1 VNPNPA
7 DHIGPQYRGAHFAYH
22 EDNFI
27 NMHHNKHS
35 LLQPQYNTYGLP
47 RKSASNPLLRIPSDL
62 MSSSPAPKP
71 APLQNTRNGGNNA
84 QQKPTAQKPD
94 SMEDFS
100 RDLEAE
106 LNKLLQ
112 DDGDDDSTASLQES
126 DSISRSHLSSTNSSR
141 GNLFSPFITDAGSQT
156 EDEAVTPNGV
166 IYDPYW
172 EAHTSPSNHSPSG
185 LVPRAA
191 SWGQLNTSSLY
202 VNVNN
207 TSDELSAM
215 NSPHRIALSPQ
226 TRNLGLGSRPPQ
238 GMNSGHQRSASLGTV
253 NIKNMNMT
261 PANQLVTPLI
271 TPPSTTPPQ
280 SLTLSNDLFDPLDS
294 SSDSNTRLFFKA
306 LPPELD
312 NYPFLLQTF
321 IKYGDVKSLTCNSK
335 RRFALV
341 EFGTRVSLCNYLFR
355 CTQLTRVIIR
365 TRLCWQNES
374 ARRFKVRVVRC
385 TA

>member
-1 VNPNPA
+1 MIRVNPNPA
-7 DHIGPQYRGAHFAYH
+7 DHIGAQYRGAHFAYH

-27 NMHHNKHS
+27 NTHHKHS
-35 LLQPQYNTYGLP
+35 LLQPQYNTLGLP

-62 MSSSPAPKP
+62 MSSAPGPKP
-71 APLQNTRNGGNNA
+71 NTVRAPNTASA
-84 QQKPTAQKPD
+84 QPQKSPKKRDPVD
-94 SMEDFS
+94 DFT

-112 DDGDDDSTASLQES
+112 DDGDDDSTASLHES
-126 DSISRSHLSSTNSSR
+126 DSLSRSHLSSTNSSR

-172 EAHTSPSNHSPSG
+172 EAQNSPSNHSG

-202 VNVNN
+202 VSPV
-207 TSDELSAM
+207 DEHV
-215 NSPHRIALSPQ
+215 SPHRIALSPQ
-226 TRNLGLGSRPPQ
+226 TRNLGITARASP
-238 GMNSGHQRSASLGTV
+238 GMTSGHQRSASLGTV
-253 NIKNMNMT
+253 NIKNMALNS
-261 PANQLVTPLI
+261 ASQLITPLI

-280 SLTLSNDLFDPLDS
+280 SLTLSNDLFDPLDA

-341 EFGTRVSLCNYLFR
+341 EFGTRVR
-355 CTQLTRVIIR
+355 HGTT
-365 TRLCWQNES
+365 
-374 ARRFKVRVVRC
+374 VR
-385 TA
+385 AS